1 MIYFKFKGQWHKVRE
16 YAPVEMQAEIKR
28 HRTGLFPKRQS
39 FTQSEF
45 ETICRQVP
53 VKHPSVIDARFTG
66 TGTVALAVSVA
77 GKGEFLSHRTP
88 LQGKE
93 PGQ

>member
-1 MIYFKFKGQWHKVRE
+1 M
-16 YAPVEMQAEIKR
+16 
-28 HRTGLFPKRQS
+28 RTDAQISILGNLAGDLVLKQVQNNDVCN
-39 FTQSEF
+39 FT
-45 ETICRQVP
+45 V
-53 VKHPSVIDARFTG
+53 
-66 TGTVALAVSVA
+66 AVSVA

>member
-1 MIYFKFKGQWHKVRE
+1 MF
-16 YAPVEMQAEIKR
+16 
-28 HRTGLFPKRQS
+28 LFPVFFPLIISKTVNRDQS
-39 FTQSEF
+39 RTS
-45 ETICRQVP
+45 C
-53 VKHPSVIDARFTG
+53 
-66 TGTVALAVSVA
+66 ALAVSVA